1 MNGEREQ
8 LSSPQPQGPRP
19 HLLELRGIRKSFGLV
34 RAVRGADFSL
44 AAGEVHALVGENG
57 AGKSTLMHI
66 AAGLVPPD
74 AGTVHVDGREVRLRS
89 PRAARELGIGMVHQ
103 HFTSIGGLTVGENL
117 ALAVGRLDPS
127 QGSGGAGWTAGR
139 IETRLAEGINLQSP
153 VHSLSVAQRQRLEIL
168 KALAT
173 GARVLL
179 LDEPTAL
186 LTPAEVEELQGLVRD
201 FVRSGGAVALITHK
215 LREVLGTSDRVTV
228 LRRGIVTLRGM
239 TAEQT
244 EQSLA
249 QAMIGVEGV
258 ASSKERLAKSEE
270 RRGGDSRVE
279 IGEIALRAGELIGVA
294 AVEGNGHRELLRT
307 IAGLDQFPGVRVT
320 GSVAIVPEDRT
331 AEGLIGELSL
341 TENMVLGLAADPRW
355 ARGARLDWNAARRR
369 TAELIEAFDIVAPGP
384 EARAGTLSGGNQQKL
399 LLARALE
406 RQPSVLVMEN
416 PTRGLDVR
424 TTEEMHRRLRG
435 AALAGVTV
443 LVHSTDLDEVLAL
456 ADRVLVVHRRGVREA
471 PRAADRQAVGEMMLG
486 VEPRQRSTVN
496 GQR

>member
-1 MNGEREQ
+1 MSGEREHQ
-8 LSSPQPQGPRP
+8 QPAPSTQHLLTP
-19 HLLELRGIRKSFGLV
+19 LLELRGIRKSFGPV

-66 AAGLVPPD
+66 AGGMVLPD
-74 AGTVHVDGREVRLRS
+74 AGTIHVDGREVRLHS
-89 PRAARELGIGMVHQ
+89 PRDARELGIGMVHQ
-103 HFTSIGGLTVGENL
+103 HFTSIAGLTVGENL
-117 ALAVGRLDPS
+117 ALAAGRLD
-127 QGSGGAGWTAGR
+127 GWTAGQ
-139 IETRLAEGINLQSP
+139 IEARLAEGIDLRSP

-173 GARVLL
+173 GARILL

-186 LTPAEVEELQGLVRD
+186 LTPAEVEELHGLIRE
-201 FVRSGGAVALITHK
+201 FAGSGGAVALITHK

-228 LRRGIVTLRGM
+228 LRRGIVTLRGA

-249 QAMIGVEGV
+249 QAMIGAEGV
-258 ASSKERLAKSEE
+258 ASSEERVAKSEE
-270 RRGGDSRVE
+270 RRGGESGVG
-279 IGEIALRAGELIGVA
+279 IGEIELHAGELVGVA
-294 AVEGNGHRELLRT
+294 AVEGNGHRELLR
-307 IAGLDQFPGVRVT
+307 AVSGLEEFPGVRVT
-320 GSVAIVPEDRT
+320 GSVALVPEDRT

-341 TENMVLGLAADPRW
+341 TENLVLGLGTDPRW
-355 ARGARLDWNAARRR
+355 ARGARLDWSAARQRA
-369 TAELIEAFDIVAPGP
+369 TELIEGFAIVAPGP
-384 EARAGTLSGGNQQKL
+384 DARAGTLSGGNQQKL

-406 RQPSVLVMEN
+406 RQPAVLVMEN

-424 TTEEMHRRLRG
+424 TTEEMHRRLR
-435 AALAGVTV
+435 AAASAGVLV
-443 LVHSTDLDEVLAL
+443 IVHSTDLDEVLAL
-456 ADRVLVVHRRGVREA
+456 ADRVLVVHRRQVAEA
-471 PRAADRQAVGEMMLG
+471 PQGADRRVVGEMMLG

>member
-1 MNGEREQ
+1 MNGEPEQ
-8 LSSPQPQGPRP
+8 PPSPQHPGRSP
-19 HLLELRGIRKSFGLV
+19 LLELRGIRKSFGPV

-66 AAGLVPPD
+66 AGGMVPPD
-74 AGTVHVDGREVRLRS
+74 AGTIHVDGREVRLHS
-89 PRAARELGIGMVHQ
+89 PRDARALGIGMVHQ
-103 HFTSIGGLTVGENL
+103 HFTSIAGLTVGENL
-117 ALAVGRLDPS
+117 ALAAGRLD
-127 QGSGGAGWTAGR
+127 GWTAGQ
-139 IETRLAEGINLQSP
+139 IETRLAEGIDLRSP

-173 GARVLL
+173 GARILL

-186 LTPAEVEELQGLVRD
+186 LTPAEVEELHGLIRE
-201 FVRSGGAVALITHK
+201 FAGAGGAVALITHK

-228 LRRGIVTLRGM
+228 LRRGIVTLRGA

-258 ASSKERLAKSEE
+258 ASSEEGIAKSEE
-270 RRGGDSRVE
+270 RRGGAQVE
-279 IGEIALRAGELIGVA
+279 IGKIELRAGELVGVA
-294 AVEGNGHRELLRT
+294 AVEGNGHRELLRA
-307 IAGLDQFPGVRVT
+307 IAGLEEFPGVRVT
-320 GSVAIVPEDRT
+320 GTVALVPEDRT

-341 TENMVLGLAADPRW
+341 AENLVLGLGTDPRW
-355 ARGARLDWNAARRR
+355 ARGTRLDWSAARQRA
-369 TAELIEAFDIVAPGP
+369 TELIETFAIVAPGP
-384 EARAGTLSGGNQQKL
+384 DARAGTLSGGNQQKL

-406 RQPSVLVMEN
+406 RQPAVLVMEN

-424 TTEEMHRRLRG
+424 TTEEMHRRLR
-435 AALAGVTV
+435 AAASAGVMV
-443 LVHSTDLDEVLAL
+443 IVHSTDLDEVLAL
-456 ADRVLVVHRRGVREA
+456 ADRVLVVHRRQEAEA
-471 PRAADRQAVGEMMLG
+471 PRNSDRRQVGEMMLG
-486 VEPRQRSTVN
+486 VEPGQRSTVN